1 MRTDRTSLVD
11 LGLLPDTSGTWP
23 LATWLDHTHAA
34 AGLEALKRLIAE
46 PLESL
51 DAILARQRLLPQ
63 LASMT
68 TQVPWANLYV
78 LATQVERF
86 LASNYVVVPSAR
98 ARRLLFMARYREIAT
113 HVAAQLRA
121 VEALL
126 ALCESLH
133 ARLLSLPDDAAT
145 LAMAS
150 TFDAAV
156 RHAQRER
163 LRAAVDRG
171 SEEALVAVDAAVRG
185 DMPSDRSTERRSE
198 VHAPMRSALEA
209 LIGAIPRLDAL
220 CSLAT
225 ASANASGTVPRMLPP
240 TGGSLSFDDLRHPL
254 LPRGVGNDVHLADGD
269 RVLFLTGPNMAGK
282 STVLRAMGIAVHCA
296 HLGMTVAA
304 RRADVPVYDQL
315 LASITVRDNLA
326 RGESLYLSEIR
337 RVRLIVDAVDRGDA
351 VLALFDE
358 VFRGTNIM
366 DATDATALLVDGL
379 SRAVHGTFFIAS
391 HLAEVARARAHAR
404 GVTCWCMG
412 IDMSSN
418 SPQFT
423 YRMERGISEV
433 HLGMILLDAEGV
445 GPILRRLAAH

>member
-1 MRTDRTSLVD
+1 
-11 LGLLPDTSGTWP
+11 
-23 LATWLDHTHAA
+23 
-34 AGLEALKRLIAE
+34 
-46 PLESL
+46 
-51 DAILARQRLLPQ
+51 
-63 LASMT
+63 MT
-68 TQVPWANLYV
+68 TQVPWADLYV

-98 ARRLLFMARYREIAT
+98 TRRLLFMAQYREIAA
-113 HVAAQLRA
+113 HVAAQLRS

-126 ALCESLH
+126 ARCEPLL

-145 LAMAS
+145 LAMVS

-171 SEEALVAVDAAVRG
+171 SHEALLAVDVAVRG
-185 DMPSDRSTERRSE
+185 EMPSDRSTESRSE
-198 VHAPMRSALEA
+198 VHAPMRPALEA

-225 ASANASGTVPRMLPP
+225 ASANASGTVPRMVPP
-240 TGGSLSFDDLRHPL
+240 TGGTLSFDDLRHPL

-269 RVLFLTGPNMAGK
+269 QVLFLTGPNMAGK
-282 STVLRAMGIAVHCA
+282 STVLRAIGIAVHCA
-296 HLGMTVAA
+296 HLGMAVTA
-304 RRADVPVYDQL
+304 RRADIPVYDQL

-337 RVRLIVDAVDRGDA
+337 RVRLIVDAVDRGHA

-366 DATDATALLVDGL
+366 DATDATVLLVDGL
-379 SRAVHGTFFIAS
+379 SRAAHGTFFIAS
-391 HLAEVARARAHAR
+391 HLAEVARARGQAR

-412 IDMSSN
+412 IDTSGN
-418 SPQFT
+418 TPQFT

-433 HLGMILLDAEGV
+433 RLGMMLLDAEGV
-445 GPILRRLAAH
+445 GQILRRLAVQ